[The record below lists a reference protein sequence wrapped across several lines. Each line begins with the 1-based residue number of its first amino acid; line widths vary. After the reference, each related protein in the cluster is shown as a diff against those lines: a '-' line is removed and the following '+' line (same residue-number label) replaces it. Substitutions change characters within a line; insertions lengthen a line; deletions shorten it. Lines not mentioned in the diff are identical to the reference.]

1 MSNYQIQEEDFNDIN
16 KNIKIVIVRAE
27 FNEEHTKA
35 LEDINTIFLEEK
47 GFQNIE
53 NFVVPGALE
62 IPWCAYKILS
72 EKEVDLIICLWVV
85 IEWETPHFDHVCRE
99 SSRWIMDLTTQFTT
113 PIMNGILTCYNEKQV
128 QERIKNVYA
137 ISGLKTLRAYKNIE
151 K

>member
-62 IPWCAYKILS
+62 IP
-72 EKEVDLIICLWVV
+72 
-85 IEWETPHFDHVCRE
+85 
-99 SSRWIMDLTTQFTT
+99 
-113 PIMNGILTCYNEKQV
+113 
-128 QERIKNVYA
+128 
-137 ISGLKTLRAYKNIE
+137 
-151 K
+151 